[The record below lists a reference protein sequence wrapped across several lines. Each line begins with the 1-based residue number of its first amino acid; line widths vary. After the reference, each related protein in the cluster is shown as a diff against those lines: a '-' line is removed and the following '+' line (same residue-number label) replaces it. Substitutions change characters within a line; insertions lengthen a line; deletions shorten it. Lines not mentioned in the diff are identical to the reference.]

1 MKDLRLTPL
10 FMSKSIR
17 IVVFFMFL
25 IAINARA
32 QEPSHYI
39 LDVEELKGVQI
50 YDIIQNTDKN
60 YLFAT
65 NKGVFL
71 YDYINCVNI
80 LPPDAKSQSA
90 FNFII
95 NKQGD
100 IYCHNL
106 YNQIFLIEG
115 RKMRVFYEL
124 TSEESSSDVGLE
136 LFDDEFLVVKHL
148 GITILDRS
156 GKVKEQFISNKH
168 CFFAP
173 YRLSNGE
180 VILHKCNSDSVLIY
194 NGKFAFRRLNANIDP
209 NARLAFFRN
218 GQFANFLRLEFMST
232 ISCR

>member
-1 MKDLRLTPL
+1 MKQVFLLSLSQNLRSFSLALLAIL
-10 FMSKSIR
+10 FGLPSLS
-17 IVVFFMFL
+17 
-25 IAINARA
+25 

-90 FNFII
+90 FNFISS
-95 NKQGD
+95 KKGD

-115 RKMRVFYEL
+115 SKMRVFYEL

-136 LFDDEFLVVKHL
+136 L
-148 GITILDRS
+148 
-156 GKVKEQFISNKH
+156 
-168 CFFAP
+168 
-173 YRLSNGE
+173 
-180 VILHKCNSDSVLIY
+180 
-194 NGKFAFRRLNANIDP
+194 
-209 NARLAFFRN
+209 
-218 GQFANFLRLEFMST
+218 
-232 ISCR
+232 